1 MRRLL
6 RSDQSGFTLLEVII
20 AMTIMVLAFAA
31 ILSIE
36 SGGITAAEKTKQ
48 VNIVAMLARNKMI
61 EMEYEIE
68 NKTFEEVKKEDGGDF
83 PAPYENF
90 RWTTEVKEVK
100 FPALNLAGG
109 GGEGEE
115 DKGGAREV
123 NDMVTLLT
131 KLITNFLSKSVR
143 EVAVT
148 IYWKRPTSE
157 QKFTVSTLWVDL
169 NHEFELTPQ

>member
-1 MRRLL
+1 MRCRLL
-6 RSDQSGFTLLEVII
+6 SEESGFTLLEVII

-36 SGGITAAEKTKQ
+36 SGGITAAEKTRQ
-48 VNIVAMLARNKMI
+48 VNIVSMLARNKMI

-68 NKTFEEVKKEDGGDF
+68 NKSFDEVKKEDGGDF
-83 PAPYENF
+83 QPPFENF
-90 RWTTEVKEVK
+90 RWTSEIKEVK
-100 FPALNLAGG
+100 FPALNLSGAAS
-109 GGEGEE
+109 GEE
-115 DKGGAREV
+115 DKGGAKEV
-123 NDMVTLLT
+123 SDITTLLT

-148 IYWKRPTSE
+148 IYWKRPASE